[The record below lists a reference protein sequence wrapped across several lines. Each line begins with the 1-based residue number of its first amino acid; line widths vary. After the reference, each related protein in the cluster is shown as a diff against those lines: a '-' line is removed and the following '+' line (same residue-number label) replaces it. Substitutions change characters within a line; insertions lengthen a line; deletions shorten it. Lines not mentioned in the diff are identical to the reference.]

1 MRKFVDEYIYPDAQV
16 RVLPALGAPSINPV
30 ISQAREL
37 DGKRP
42 SQSVIDKMA

>member
-1 MRKFVDEYIYPDAQV
+1 MDEYVYPDAQV
-16 RVLPALGAPSINPV
+16 NPLSLPVLYPSYANPL
-30 ISQAREL
+30 QAREA